1 MATVTKDRVD
11 MPADVL
17 EAAQRV
23 WFAGLGALAMA
34 QDEGGKFFSLLVER
48 GQEMEKAGGAS
59 VAALGKQAASTPA
72 DAWRKVQALVDAQ
85 VTAALHGLDV
95 PTRGELAALTKKI
108 EHLTASIEGLKSR
121 R

>member
-1 MATVTKDRVD
+1 VATVTKELADV
-11 MPADVL
+11 PADVL
-17 EAAQRV
+17 EAAQKV

-48 GQEMEKAGGAS
+48 GQEIEKAGEAS
-59 VAALGKQAASTPA
+59 VAAMRKQATSTPV
-72 DAWRKVQALVDAQ
+72 DVWRKVQALVDAQ
-85 VTAALHGLDV
+85 VTGALHRLDV
-95 PTRGELAALTKKI
+95 PTQGELAALTKKI

>member
-1 MATVTKDRVD
+1 MTKELADV
-11 MPADVL
+11 PADVV
-17 EAAQRV
+17 EAAQKI

-48 GQEMEKAGGAS
+48 GQEMEKAGEAS
-59 VAALGKQAASTPA
+59 VAALRKQAISTPA
-72 DAWRKVQALVDAQ
+72 DAWRRVQTLVDAQ
-85 VTAALHGLDV
+85 VTAALHRLDV
-95 PTRGELAALTKKI
+95 PTKGELAALTKKI

>member
-1 MATVTKDRVD
+1 VASVTKDLADV
-11 MPADVL
+11 PADVA

-34 QDEGGKFFSLLVER
+34 QDEGGKLFSLLVER
-48 GQEMEKAGGAS
+48 GREMEKAGGQS
-59 VAALGKQAASTPA
+59 VAALRKQAAIAPA
-72 DAWRKVQALVDAQ
+72 DLWHRVQTLVDAQ

-95 PTRGELAALTKKI
+95 PTKGELAALTKKI
-108 EHLTASIEGLKSR
+108 EHLTASIEKLKSR